1 MGQYLF
7 KWQQQWLRGHKKKD
21 TARGKT
27 GKFGYSPLY
36 ESVGLISIKLSSP
49 PFPVIRCMVSPSCV
63 QASLNGPPIHQNV
76 PSQTLFGPVSHA
88 GTLGRP
94 PSESS
99 PRKTPLLMDQASW
112 QASLLPPRTA
122 DCRISSARSGWRW
135 RTEEWPHTTRQW
147 LSSSGEADTEPERL
161 RFRACDTTKIQ
172 RESPN
177 AQLLL
182 AKQRLTLS

>member
-7 KWQQQWLRGHKKKD
+7 KWQKQWLRGHKK
-21 TARGKT
+21 GHST
-27 GKFGYSPLY
+27 GKFDHSPLY

-49 PFPVIRCMVSPSCV
+49 PFPVIRCIVSPSCV
-63 QASLNGPPIHQNV
+63 QASLNGPPIHQSV
-76 PSQTLFGPVSHA
+76 PSRTLFGPVSHA
-88 GTLGRP
+88 GTPVRLP
-94 PSESS
+94 LESS
-99 PRKTPLLMDQASW
+99 SRETPQLTDQASW

-122 DCRISSARSGWRW
+122 DCRITSARSGGRC

-147 LSSSGEADTEPERL
+147 LSSPGEADTEPGCL
-161 RFRACDTTKIQ
+161 RFRACDTAKIQ

-182 AKQRLTLS
+182 AKQRLTLG